1 MRSILLFSA
10 AVQSLGI
17 DIHLRGSEEPLLAG
31 AELRVSGDGIDH
43 VAQGFNAA
51 KLILS
56 TSTEA
61 RTIASTTCGV
71 EATATEKWISGGL
84 GEDKDAAAAR
94 AASKAAM
101 HGALGNRLAGLLK
114 FLKRLKKIRARLYD
128 HIVRVNDVSSTHPTN
143 PKTWA
148 LPCKVVEMHDAN
160 GTGGSFLLWWF
171 VFFGIGFLLFNRQ
184 LTIHTL
190 DPPLLTIFII
200 CFFISQIYGSKF
212 KENMNYMNGAVQSLH
227 ALSVILTTP
236 ISPKL
241 RPIKNF
247 LAYEPPSAEASA
259 ASAEIKEVEADAG
272 ETSLIELEQAWD
284 AQSLRF
290 STMHA
295 KEDECCSSH
304 NCPCSKGRQQAF
316 ELYEKALALNAK
328 MSVNFEAERKVLAAF
343 RKGLKKM
350 IESREANLA
359 ALQAQLSKLES
370 SMNATEEPIQGL
382 FKKMEVHLDVLKGAC
397 AQQSENAKVDVVE
410 INKLVSLIQ
419 EHHVGTPEGAGEA
432 TGAEDETAGAL
443 VQ

>member
-1 MRSILLFSA
+1 MFSLRSILIISA

-128 HIVRVNDVSSTHPTN
+128 HIVRVND
-143 PKTWA
+143 
-148 LPCKVVEMHDAN
+148 
-160 GTGGSFLLWWF
+160 
-171 VFFGIGFLLFNRQ
+171 
-184 LTIHTL
+184 
-190 DPPLLTIFII
+190 
-200 CFFISQIYGSKF
+200 IYGSKF

>member
-1 MRSILLFSA
+1 MLSVLKFVLLCAIA
-10 AVQSLGI
+10 AKSLGI
-17 DIHLRGSEEPLLAG
+17 DVHLRGSEEPLLAG

-61 RTIASTTCGV
+61 RTIASSTCGV

-128 HIVRVNDVSSTHPTN
+128 HIVRVND
-143 PKTWA
+143 
-148 LPCKVVEMHDAN
+148 
-160 GTGGSFLLWWF
+160 
-171 VFFGIGFLLFNRQ
+171 
-184 LTIHTL
+184 
-190 DPPLLTIFII
+190 
-200 CFFISQIYGSKF
+200 IYGSKF

-284 AQSLRF
+284 AQTLRF

-350 IESREANLA
+350 IESRESNLA
-359 ALQAQLSKLES
+359 ALQAQLSKLEA
-370 SMNATEEPIQGL
+370 SMNTTEEPIQGL

-419 EHHVGTPEGAGEA
+419 EHHVGTPKGAGEA

>member
-1 MRSILLFSA
+1 LLFSA

-128 HIVRVNDVSSTHPTN
+128 HIVRVND
-143 PKTWA
+143 
-148 LPCKVVEMHDAN
+148 
-160 GTGGSFLLWWF
+160 
-171 VFFGIGFLLFNRQ
+171 
-184 LTIHTL
+184 
-190 DPPLLTIFII
+190 
-200 CFFISQIYGSKF
+200 IYGSKF

>member
-1 MRSILLFSA
+1 MGRKSICSLTIMLLKAVLLLTIA
-10 AVQSLGI
+10 AKSLGI
-17 DIHLRGSEEPLLAG
+17 DVHLRGSEEPLLAG

-61 RTIASTTCGV
+61 RTIASSTCGV

-128 HIVRVNDVSSTHPTN
+128 HIVRVND
-143 PKTWA
+143 
-148 LPCKVVEMHDAN
+148 
-160 GTGGSFLLWWF
+160 
-171 VFFGIGFLLFNRQ
+171 
-184 LTIHTL
+184 
-190 DPPLLTIFII
+190 
-200 CFFISQIYGSKF
+200 IYGSKF

-284 AQSLRF
+284 AQTLRF

-350 IESREANLA
+350 IESRESNLA
-359 ALQAQLSKLES
+359 ALQAQLSKLEA
-370 SMNATEEPIQGL
+370 SMNTTEEPIQGL

-419 EHHVGTPEGAGEA
+419 EHHVGTPKGAGEA

>member
-1 MRSILLFSA
+1 LKPVLKAVLLYSI
-10 AVQSLGI
+10 AVKSLGI
-17 DIHLRGSEEPLLAG
+17 DVHLRGSEEPLLAG

-61 RTIASTTCGV
+61 RTIASSTCGV

-128 HIVRVNDVSSTHPTN
+128 HIVRVND
-143 PKTWA
+143 
-148 LPCKVVEMHDAN
+148 
-160 GTGGSFLLWWF
+160 
-171 VFFGIGFLLFNRQ
+171 
-184 LTIHTL
+184 
-190 DPPLLTIFII
+190 
-200 CFFISQIYGSKF
+200 IYGSKF

-284 AQSLRF
+284 AQTLRF

-295 KEDECCSSH
+295 KEEECCSSH

-350 IESREANLA
+350 IESRESNLA
-359 ALQAQLSKLES
+359 ALQAQLSKLEA

>member
-1 MRSILLFSA
+1 MRNQNKISKIAVDQSSAMFKTILILSA

-190 DPPLLTIFII
+190 RSSFVNHLLFVFLYPRSTG
-200 CFFISQIYGSKF
+200 QNSKR
-212 KENMNYMNGAVQSLH
+212 
-227 ALSVILTTP
+227 T
-236 ISPKL
+236 
-241 RPIKNF
+241 
-247 LAYEPPSAEASA
+247 
-259 ASAEIKEVEADAG
+259 
-272 ETSLIELEQAWD
+272 
-284 AQSLRF
+284 
-290 STMHA
+290 
-295 KEDECCSSH
+295 
-304 NCPCSKGRQQAF
+304 
-316 ELYEKALALNAK
+316 
-328 MSVNFEAERKVLAAF
+328 
-343 RKGLKKM
+343 
-350 IESREANLA
+350 
-359 ALQAQLSKLES
+359 
-370 SMNATEEPIQGL
+370 
-382 FKKMEVHLDVLKGAC
+382 
-397 AQQSENAKVDVVE
+397 
-410 INKLVSLIQ
+410 
-419 EHHVGTPEGAGEA
+419 
-432 TGAEDETAGAL
+432 
-443 VQ
+443 

>member
-1 MRSILLFSA
+1 MILKTILILSA

-160 GTGGSFLLWWF
+160 GTGGCFLLWWC
-171 VFFGIGFLLFNRQ
+171 VFFCLVLV
-184 LTIHTL
+184 
-190 DPPLLTIFII
+190 
-200 CFFISQIYGSKF
+200 FF
-212 KENMNYMNGAVQSLH
+212 
-227 ALSVILTTP
+227 
-236 ISPKL
+236 
-241 RPIKNF
+241 
-247 LAYEPPSAEASA
+247 
-259 ASAEIKEVEADAG
+259 
-272 ETSLIELEQAWD
+272 
-284 AQSLRF
+284 
-290 STMHA
+290 
-295 KEDECCSSH
+295 CSID
-304 NCPCSKGRQQAF
+304 N
-316 ELYEKALALNAK
+316 
-328 MSVNFEAERKVLAAF
+328 
-343 RKGLKKM
+343 
-350 IESREANLA
+350 
-359 ALQAQLSKLES
+359 
-370 SMNATEEPIQGL
+370 
-382 FKKMEVHLDVLKGAC
+382 
-397 AQQSENAKVDVVE
+397 
-410 INKLVSLIQ
+410 
-419 EHHVGTPEGAGEA
+419 
-432 TGAEDETAGAL
+432 
-443 VQ
+443 

>member
-1 MRSILLFSA
+1 MFLKSLLLLSA

-128 HIVRVNDVSSTHPTN
+128 HIVRVND
-143 PKTWA
+143 
-148 LPCKVVEMHDAN
+148 
-160 GTGGSFLLWWF
+160 
-171 VFFGIGFLLFNRQ
+171 
-184 LTIHTL
+184 
-190 DPPLLTIFII
+190 
-200 CFFISQIYGSKF
+200 IYGSKF

>member
-1 MRSILLFSA
+1 MLKTILILSA

-128 HIVRVNDVSSTHPTN
+128 HIVRVND
-143 PKTWA
+143 
-148 LPCKVVEMHDAN
+148 
-160 GTGGSFLLWWF
+160 
-171 VFFGIGFLLFNRQ
+171 
-184 LTIHTL
+184 
-190 DPPLLTIFII
+190 
-200 CFFISQIYGSKF
+200 IYGSKF